1 MTFKLAMLLLDL
13 FDFAIIL
20 SSSAFSLS
28 RVDLGLSI
36 GFTMLCTQYGST
48 GDLPYLAMLA
58 FWTVAD
64 LPQSTDRFRGCLV
77 TERSPIGRLSILA
90 HEITDDETGIRMDY
104 SVPPGFY
111 KMTTQHALPSLQNPP
126 TQDMSRQPYT
136 PSTTRPSFP
145 CPNPMCGKIF
155 NTSDLVCQHLA
166 IPDSYCSRWAMDIIN
181 RMHRSSDVDNGKGF
195 FSHRLR

>member
-1 MTFKLAMLLLDL
+1 MLLLALSPVPDFLLWSL
-13 FDFAIIL
+13 FSYYNPTFLL
-20 SSSAFSLS
+20 SSDSVFSTKNAPKL
-28 RVDLGLSI
+28 
-36 GFTMLCTQYGST
+36 QK
-48 GDLPYLAMLA
+48 
-58 FWTVAD
+58 
-64 LPQSTDRFRGCLV
+64 QFR
-77 TERSPIGRLSILA
+77 S
-90 HEITDDETGIRMDY
+90 
-104 SVPPGFY
+104 
-111 KMTTQHALPSLQNPP
+111 MT
-126 TQDMSRQPYT
+126 PYT